1 MVHHRHRMPH
11 LLALTS
17 IGRADWVLPRF
28 LLGGF
33 AVALPQRYWRARPR
47 VLTEEKGGHPHP
59 QARALAS
66 ARQGETVV
74 AIPVGQVDPN

>member
-33 AVALPQRYWRARPR
+33 AVALPQRYWRARPL
-47 VLTEEKGGHPHP
+47 VLMAAKGGRA
-59 QARALAS
+59 QAPELAS
-66 ARQGETVV
+66 AAQVETG
-74 AIPVGQVDPN
+74 AANPADQVDRT